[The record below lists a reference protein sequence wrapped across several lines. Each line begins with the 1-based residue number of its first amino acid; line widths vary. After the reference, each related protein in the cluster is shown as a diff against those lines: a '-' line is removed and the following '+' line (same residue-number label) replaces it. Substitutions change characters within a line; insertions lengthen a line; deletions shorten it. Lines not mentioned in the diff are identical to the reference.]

1 MLTNIETTD
10 SFWVLD
16 HVVLNIDKQAEKQ
29 ATIKA
34 SRVNGAI
41 EQQDDVLRTVRK
53 RAVSHGATQSRQ
65 AAVSLAQDGTAPPA
79 DECMLLCFGI
89 SKGLFS

>member
-53 RAVSHGATQSRQ
+53 RATQSRQ